1 MKKKLSLL
9 LCAAVGLSL
18 VGCAP
23 EETHELIDTT
33 VTVDTAIV
41 ERGSLSSAASYIGT
55 ISAEGTASVIPM
67 VAGRVEDVY
76 VSVGDTVSAGQVL
89 CRFDDES
96 AQLTLRNA
104 RMGLESAQNAVTNA
118 ENGVN
123 TAQMAVESV
132 LANYAVDEEGRLT
145 ILEEQVGMA
154 EENYANTQA
163 LFEAGIASRIE
174 LDQAYQTMI
183 SAQAGL
189 EAARVS
195 VEQAKSGVE
204 SAKMGVQSAK
214 VGVQSAQVGVE
225 SAEYQL
231 SLYRLS
237 TPISGVVEAVNVTK
251 NNFAGSGMPAFV
263 ISNGNNKT
271 VTFYVTDEVRQTLT
285 VGQSASVGVN
295 GKNYTGAVTEIGGI
309 VDAATGLFQVKAVVD
324 SARDL
329 PDGLVVEVVTKAYEV
344 KNAVLLPSDAL
355 YFEDGVAYV
364 YLAREGLA
372 QRAEVSVGLYTRD
385 TIAVTDGLEEGDEV
399 ITSWSATL
407 KDGAAIRMAA
417 APAAE

>member
-1 MKKKLSLL
+1 MKKKFSLL
-9 LCAAVGLSL
+9 LCAVVSLSL
-18 VGCAP
+18 AGCAP

-33 VTVDTAIV
+33 VTVKTTIV
-41 ERGSLSSAASYIGT
+41 ERGGLSSEASYIGT

-96 AQLTLRNA
+96 ARLTLKNA
-104 RMGLESAQNAVTNA
+104 QMGLESAQNVVINA

-123 TAQMAVESV
+123 TAQMAVDSV
-132 LANYAVDEEGRLT
+132 LANYGVDEAGRLT

-195 VEQAKSGVE
+195 IEQAKSGVE
-204 SAKMGVQSAK
+204 SAKMGVESAK

-285 VGQSASVGVN
+285 VGQDVALNVS
-295 GKNYTGAVTEIGGI
+295 GKDYTGAVAEISGI

-344 KNAVLLPSDAL
+344 KNAILLPSDAL
-355 YFEDGVAYV
+355 YFEDGEAYV
-364 YLAREGLA
+364 YLAREGA
-372 QRAEVSVGLYTRD
+372 ARRVEVEVGLYTRD
-385 TIAVTDGLEEGDEV
+385 TIAVTGGLEEGDEV

-407 KDGAAIRMAA
+407 KDDVAIRV
-417 APAAE
+417 EQ